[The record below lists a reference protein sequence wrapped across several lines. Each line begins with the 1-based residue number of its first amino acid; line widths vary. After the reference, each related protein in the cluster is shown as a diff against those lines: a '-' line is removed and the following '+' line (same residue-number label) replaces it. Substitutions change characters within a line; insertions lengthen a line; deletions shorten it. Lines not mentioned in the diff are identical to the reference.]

1 MKKILFI
8 LVLMCLE
15 KALHAQYVYT
25 IKADSVK
32 ITNTCDTAE
41 LIIENHTQTVPGFLF
56 NRGRGRTEF
65 RRIAQLDDTSVVVG
79 GDTIHLGRGNR
90 NFANADLTF
99 DGDHWHDGALHEGG
113 LYNFNQIGFQVND
126 ADFNNNADMSL
137 SQNNG
142 YLLYMSK
149 YTGNNKSYNSSHTV
163 RYGDVS
169 MAVDNFD
176 NGTFSQTSVN
186 LLGSQCGMYGSY
198 LNSHTGEVYS
208 GRFSYGFDI
217 DNDRSDM
224 NLGVSNGSIHIQTG
238 DRRNNLDQTFSVTLN
253 NTDSLTFYAMTWP
266 DTVTRFVQTRAGF
279 TFRRLGNN
287 MNFRI
292 PGLPASASSTD
303 SMLVVDNN
311 GQVKKRAQPS
321 TVSSAIVIA
330 NGAVA
335 DVTAAVGTLT
345 KLPDLSGS
353 GSHSVILP
361 PASTYSGQ
369 KIYIWNMNS
378 STNSWA
384 FSSSITLP
392 NGATTNSIPNQS
404 TIELISDG
412 NVWLKWN

>member
-1 MKKILFI
+1 MKKLLFL

-113 LYNFNQIGFQVND
+113 LYNFNQIYFQTND
-126 ADFNNNADMSL
+126 ADFNTSTDMIVNND
-137 SQNNG
+137 NG
-142 YLLYMSK
+142 YRLFVK
-149 YTGNNKSYNSSHTV
+149 KD
-163 RYGDVS
+163 YGDS
-169 MAVDNFD
+169 RNRNSFQTMGHGYINLFADNHD
-176 NGTFSQTSVN
+176 NGVIGQAALSLTGTDFSIN
-186 LLGSQCGMYGSY
+186 NNY
-198 LNSHTGEVYS
+198 LNTETGESYS
-208 GRFSYGFDI
+208 GAVAFSYDVAKKT
-217 DNDRSDM
+217 SWM
-224 NLGVSNGSIHIQTG
+224 NLGVNNGSLEIKVSDGKIDGKRIDVDLHY
-238 DRRNNLDQTFSVTLN
+238 
-253 NTDSLTFYAMTWP
+253 DSLTFYGINN
-266 DTVTRFVQTRAGF
+266 DTITRYIQTTEGF
-279 TFRRLGNN
+279 TFKRLGDNN
-287 MNFRI
+287 DFRI
-292 PGLPASASSTD
+292 LGLPASTSSTD

-311 GQVKKRAQPS
+311 GQVKKRPQSS
-321 TVSSAIVIA
+321 TASSSIAIV
-330 NGAVA
+330 NGTVA

-361 PASTYSGQ
+361 AASTNSGQ

-378 STNSWA
+378 STNTWT
-384 FSSSITLP
+384 FSSSVSLP
-392 NGATTNSIPNQS
+392 NGTTTTGIPNQS

-412 NVWLKWN
+412 VVWLKWN